1 MAVKCN
7 LNPVDVNLTV
17 TDVSLLAKS
26 KLSK

>member
-1 MAVKCN
+1 VAVKCN